1 MWEPRVTREQTGWGT
16 FLLWPDTYTQLVE
29 YIIMNQTCLRWQDL
43 IVKSEVFRFESC
55 LRQSST
61 HHRRSIWTSLHF
73 VRKLRICHLF
83 SSIPFQDSFHV
94 TDFWSIQVIQTRYL
108 YLISYMTV
116 QLSVSKV
123 VNQEKP
129 VTWSLLPLVRL
140 LTISCLAYFPQKT
153 ASHFFRVSSF
163 DWRLICSILTPNI
176 GHLPRPLKF

>member
-1 MWEPRVTREQTGWGT
+1 M
-16 FLLWPDTYTQLVE
+16 
-29 YIIMNQTCLRWQDL
+29 
-43 IVKSEVFRFESC
+43 
-55 LRQSST
+55 
-61 HHRRSIWTSLHF
+61 
-73 VRKLRICHLF
+73 
-83 SSIPFQDSFHV
+83 
-94 TDFWSIQVIQTRYL
+94 

-176 GHLPRPLKF
+176 GHLPWPLKFSTRLFLLIDQRRVFVAHTDYPTFQKSNLSSEQASWLCFLGSWIIPWKRSTFEGQGSKRCP